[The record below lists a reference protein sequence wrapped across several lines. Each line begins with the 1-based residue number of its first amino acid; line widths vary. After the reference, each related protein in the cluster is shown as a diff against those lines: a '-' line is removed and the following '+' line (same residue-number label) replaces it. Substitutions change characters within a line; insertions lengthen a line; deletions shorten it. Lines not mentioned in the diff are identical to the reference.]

1 MGIRRGQVYS
11 ADLGEPRGSGPGL
24 ARPVVVIQDND
35 LNDARI
41 HTVIIAVVTTNL
53 RLAAMDGNV
62 LLTPRRNGV
71 QKYSVVNVTQLYT
84 VDKTELVELIGT
96 VTKAELN
103 DIDKGLLRVLSL
115 DNKLN
120 RNYESK

>member
-1 MGIRRGQVYS
+1 MGIRRGQIYW
-11 ADLGEPRGSGPGL
+11 ADLGEPRGFAPGL

-53 RLAAMDGNV
+53 RLAALDGNV